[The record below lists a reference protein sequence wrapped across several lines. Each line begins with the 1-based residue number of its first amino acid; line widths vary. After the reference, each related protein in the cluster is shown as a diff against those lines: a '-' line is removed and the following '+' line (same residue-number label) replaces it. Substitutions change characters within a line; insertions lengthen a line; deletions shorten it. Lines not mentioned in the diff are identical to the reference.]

1 MAWGKSELLS
11 MVAAIIVAY
20 PATGFQLFAGATV
33 TQPPNPQL
41 DFAFLAELPTLD
53 LLPPKRAARAPKVAA
68 AKPATRSTAV
78 SSNGHSASALAAGAA
93 GALDTE
99 AMAHALEAH
108 PDYRVQ
114 RRLQPRLQWPGTAQG
129 SVTRILVLDTETTGL
144 DQSKEKIIELALLCV
159 DVDNATGLPVGDVQ
173 VYDGLEDPGKPIPP
187 EVLKITGIT
196 DADVQ
201 GQALDEARIAG
212 LLQGVGVVVAH
223 NAGFD
228 RPFVESR
235 IPAFANV
242 DWACSFADID
252 WKAQGRSSAK
262 LENLAYENGWFYD
275 AHRAEMDCHALLAVL
290 ARPLPQAAHTG
301 LAQLLQAARNTSY
314 KVSATNAPFDAKDLL
329 KARGYRWNADQRVWA
344 TRLAD
349 DATLKA
355 ELAWLKEQVYNNRHA
370 AVQIEKLD
378 ARARYSA
385 RTGVVSHQQL

>member
-1 MAWGKSELLS
+1 
-11 MVAAIIVAY
+11 MVAAIMAAY
-20 PATGFQLFAGATV
+20 PASGFPSFAGAPV

-53 LLPPKRAARAPKVAA
+53 LAPPKRAARAPKAAA
-68 AKPATRSTAV
+68 AKPAV
-78 SSNGHSASALAAGAA
+78 LPSASPVTPPPGPSALSPESMAQ
-93 GALDTE
+93 ALD
-99 AMAHALEAH
+99 AH

-114 RRLQPRLQWPGTAQG
+114 RRLQPTLHWPGTAQG
-129 SVTRILVLDTETTGL
+129 NVTRILVLDTETTGL
-144 DQSKEKIIELALLCV
+144 DQSKEKIIELALLRV
-159 DVDNATGLPVGDVQ
+159 DVDTATGLPVGEVQ

-196 DADVQ
+196 DADVA
-201 GQALDEARIAG
+201 GQALEEVRIAE
-212 LLQGVGVVVAH
+212 LLQGVDVVVAH
-223 NAGFD
+223 NAAFD

-262 LENLAYENGWFYD
+262 LESLAHENGWFYD

-290 ARPLPQAAHTG
+290 ARPLPQAAQTG
-301 LAQLLQAARNTSY
+301 LAQLLQAARNPSY

-344 TRLAD
+344 TRVGD
-349 DATLKA
+349 DAALKA

-370 AVQIEKLD
+370 AVQVEKLD

-385 RTGVVSHQQL
+385 RAGVVSHQQL

>member
-1 MAWGKSELLS
+1 
-11 MVAAIIVAY
+11 MVAAIMAAY
-20 PATGFQLFAGATV
+20 PATGFPSFAGASV

-53 LLPPKRAARAPKVAA
+53 LAPPKRAARAPKAAA
-68 AKPATRSTAV
+68 AKPAVLPSASPVTPPPAPSAV
-78 SSNGHSASALAAGAA
+78 SPES
-93 GALDTE
+93 
-99 AMAHALEAH
+99 MAQALEAH

-114 RRLQPRLQWPGTAQG
+114 RRLQPTLRWPGTAQG
-129 SVTRILVLDTETTGL
+129 NVTRILVLDTETTGL
-144 DQSKEKIIELALLCV
+144 DQSKEKIIELALLRV
-159 DVDNATGLPVGDVQ
+159 DVDTATGLPVGEVQ

-201 GQALDEARIAG
+201 GQALDEVRIVE
-212 LLQGVGVVVAH
+212 LLQGVDVVVAH

-235 IPAFANV
+235 IPAFANL

-262 LENLAYENGWFYD
+262 LENLAHENGWFYD

-301 LAQLLQAARNTSY
+301 LAQLLQAARNPSY

-344 TRLAD
+344 TRVGD

-370 AVQIEKLD
+370 AVQVEKLD

-385 RTGVVSHQQL
+385 RAGVVSHQQL

>member
-1 MAWGKSELLS
+1 MRTPGD
-11 MVAAIIVAY
+11 
-20 PATGFQLFAGATV
+20 P
-33 TQPPNPQL
+33 
-41 DFAFLAELPTLD
+41 
-53 LLPPKRAARAPKVAA
+53 
-68 AKPATRSTAV
+68 
-78 SSNGHSASALAAGAA
+78 
-93 GALDTE
+93 E
-99 AMAHALEAH
+99 AMAQALEAH

-114 RRLQPRLQWPGTAQG
+114 RRLQPTLHWPGTAQG
-129 SVTRILVLDTETTGL
+129 NVTRILVLDTETTGL
-144 DQSKEKIIELALLCV
+144 DQSREKIIELALLRV
-159 DVDNATGLPVGDVQ
+159 DVDAANGMPVGEAL

-187 EVLKITGIT
+187 EVLKITGIS

-201 GQALDEARIAG
+201 GQALDEARIAE
-212 LLQGVGVVVAH
+212 LLQGVDVVVAH

-242 DWACSFADID
+242 NWACSFADID

-262 LENLAYENGWFYD
+262 LENLAHENGWFYD

-301 LAQLLQAARNTSY
+301 LAQLLQAARSPSY

-344 TRLAD
+344 TRVGD
-349 DATLKA
+349 DANLKA

-378 ARARYSA
+378 AKARYSA

>member
-1 MAWGKSELLS
+1 
-11 MVAAIIVAY
+11 MVAAIMGAY
-20 PATGFQLFAGATV
+20 PATGFQSFAGVPV
-33 TQPPNPQL
+33 TQPQDPQL
-41 DFAFLAELPTLD
+41 GFAFLAELPTLD
-53 LLPPKRAARAPKVAA
+53 LAPPKRAARAPKARLEKPAARAAVPGPAATPALTPAA
-68 AKPATRSTAV
+68 ASATGV
-78 SSNGHSASALAAGAA
+78 SPESMAQT
-93 GALDTE
+93 LD
-99 AMAHALEAH
+99 AH

-114 RRLQPRLQWPGTAQG
+114 RRLLPTLHWPGTAQG
-129 SVTRILVLDTETTGL
+129 KVTRILVLDTETTGL
-144 DQSKEKIIELALLCV
+144 DQSKEKIIELALLRV
-159 DVDNATGLPVGDVQ
+159 DIDTTTGLPVGEVL

-187 EVLKITGIT
+187 EILKITGIT
-196 DADVQ
+196 DADVR
-201 GQALDEARIAG
+201 GQTLDEARVAE
-212 LLQGVGVVVAH
+212 LLHGVDVVVAH

-235 IPAFANV
+235 IPAFADV

-275 AHRAEMDCHALLAVL
+275 AHRAEMDCHALLSVL

-301 LAQLLQAARNTSY
+301 LAQLLQAARNPSY

-344 TRLAD
+344 TRVGD

-355 ELAWLKEQVYNNRHA
+355 ELAWLKEHVYDNRHA
-370 AVQIEKLD
+370 AVQVEKLD

-385 RTGVVSHQQL
+385 RSGVVSHQQL

>member
-1 MAWGKSELLS
+1 MVPAIMA
-11 MVAAIIVAY
+11 AY
-20 PATGFQLFAGATV
+20 PATGFLSFAGAPV
-33 TQPPNPQL
+33 TQPSNPQL
-41 DFAFLAELPTLD
+41 DFAFLADLPTLD
-53 LLPPKRAARAPKVAA
+53 LAPPKRAPRAPKVTASKLATKTSQVPVAVAA
-68 AKPATRSTAV
+68 SPVVAQDPES
-78 SSNGHSASALAAGAA
+78 
-93 GALDTE
+93 
-99 AMAHALEAH
+99 MAQALEAH
-108 PDYRVQ
+108 PDFRVQ
-114 RRLQPRLQWPGTAQG
+114 RRLRPTLHWPGTAQG

-144 DQSKEKIIELALLCV
+144 DQSKEKIIELALLRV
-159 DVDNATGLPVGDVQ
+159 DVDTATGLPVGEVQ

-196 DADVQ
+196 DAEVR
-201 GQALDEARIAG
+201 GQALDEARIAE
-212 LLQGVGVVVAH
+212 LLQGVDVVVAH

-262 LENLAYENGWFYD
+262 LENLAHENGWFYD

-290 ARPLPQAAHTG
+290 ARPLPHAAHTG
-301 LAQLLQAARNTSY
+301 LAQLLQAARSLSY

-344 TRLAD
+344 TRVGD

-370 AVQIEKLD
+370 AVQLEKLD

-385 RTGVVSHQQL
+385 RAGVVSHHQL